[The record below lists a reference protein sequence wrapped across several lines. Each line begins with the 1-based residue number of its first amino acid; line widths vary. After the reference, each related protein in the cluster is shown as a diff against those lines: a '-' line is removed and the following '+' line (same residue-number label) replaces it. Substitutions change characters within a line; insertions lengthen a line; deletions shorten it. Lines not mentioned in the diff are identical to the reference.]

1 MDPVVLG
8 PNDTVGDV
16 FGSKAK
22 HGFSGNIKN
31 NHCSSNYMIMIDKLH
46 LFLLRLKKV
55 DV

>member
-22 HGFSGNIKN
+22 HGFSGNNKTITARSSTCYCIKA
-31 NHCSSNYMIMIDKLH
+31 L
-46 LFLLRLKKV
+46 
-55 DV
+55 